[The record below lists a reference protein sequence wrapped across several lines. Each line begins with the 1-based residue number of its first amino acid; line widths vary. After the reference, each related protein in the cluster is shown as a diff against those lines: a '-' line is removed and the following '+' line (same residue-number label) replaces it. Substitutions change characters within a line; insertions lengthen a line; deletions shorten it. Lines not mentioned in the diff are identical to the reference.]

1 MQMQHFRS
9 MIGYRSQTSDLRRD
23 MTNEQPGQDDPL
35 APLSKRE
42 RLIAERFAEGLTY
55 REIGEALY
63 IAPSTVRTHI
73 AAIYRKLEIRNK
85 ATLVSLVARQSD
97 AVAGSLSQRMI
108 AEPRGSEATSAADM
122 IDAALSEDEPR
133 ALRSA
138 SLKGFSLQFGRHA
151 AIAAVV
157 LLALSAGGVWYAF
170 WQPSVKPKGST
181 ESASERGSL
190 KQLFEQPSIAVLPF
204 DNFGGGPEMDYFSD
218 GLTEEIIIGLSQS
231 PDLLVVSRNSSIAYR
246 DEATDVRKIGQE
258 LGVQYV
264 LEGSVRKDAD
274 TVRITAQ
281 LIDAGSGHHVWAERY
296 DNEGSDV
303 FLLQDDVNNKIIST
317 LLGPLGVI
325 RTAEYERSLATDDSS
340 LRVYDYHLRGH
351 LIYWRFTKEDTIRA
365 REIWLEGLREFPDS
379 GLLHVHVGWSYLSEV
394 RRGWSADPQA
404 DLKQAWEFARAGL
417 AKEHLS
423 RIGQLYGHWLLAHLS
438 IWYLRDFDQA
448 ILEAE
453 RTLAVF
459 PGFSDSLASL
469 CTVFLFSGEPGDA
482 LENID
487 EAIRRNPRPHE
498 VYYRYKGWA
507 HFMLEDYEN
516 AVIWLRKKRAYELP
530 ARRLLAA
537 SYAHLGRMDEAK
549 AVVTEILE
557 HHPDLTIRG
566 LSEVLPYRR
575 SEDLER
581 ELAGL
586 REAGL
591 PPGEDSPAQW

>member
-73 AAIYRKLEIRNK
+73 AAIYRKLGIRNK

-97 AVAGSLSQRMI
+97 AVAGSLSERMI

-138 SLKGFSLQFGRHA
+138 SLEGFSLQFGRHA
-151 AIAAVV
+151 GIAAVV

-170 WQPSVKPKGST
+170 CQPSVKPTGST
-181 ESASERGSL
+181 ESASERGSP
-190 KQLFEQPSIAVLPF
+190 KQLFGQPSIAVLPF

-281 LIDAGSGHHVWAERY
+281 LVDAGSGHHVWAERY

-303 FLLQDDVNNKIIST
+303 FLLQDDFNNKIIST

-325 RTAEYERSLATDDSS
+325 RTAEYERSFATDDLS

-351 LIYWRFTKEDTIRA
+351 SIYLRSTKEDTIRA

-379 GLLHVHVGWSYLSEV
+379 GLLQMHVGWSYLSEV

-404 DLKQAWEFARAGL
+404 DLKQALEFARAGL
-417 AKEHLS
+417 AKEHLP
-423 RIGQLYGHWLLAHLS
+423 RIDQFYGHWLLAHLS
-438 IWYLRDFDQA
+438 IWYLKDFDQA
-448 ILEAE
+448 IIEAE
-453 RTLAVF
+453 KTLALY

-469 CTVFLFSGEPGDA
+469 CTIFLFSGEPGDA

-557 HHPDLTIRG
+557 HHPDLTITG

>member
-181 ESASERGSL
+181 ESASARGSL

-379 GLLHVHVGWSYLSEV
+379 GLLQVHVGWSYLSEV

-448 ILEAE
+448 ILETE

>member
-281 LIDAGSGHHVWAERY
+281 LVDAGSGHHVWAERY

-379 GLLHVHVGWSYLSEV
+379 GLLQVHVGWSYLSEV

-417 AKEHLS
+417 AKEHLP

-557 HHPDLTIRG
+557 HHPDLSIRG
-566 LSEVLPYRR
+566 LSKVLPYRR

>member
-1 MQMQHFRS
+1 
-9 MIGYRSQTSDLRRD
+9 
-23 MTNEQPGQDDPL
+23 MTNERPGQDDPL

-379 GLLHVHVGWSYLSEV
+379 GLLQVHVGWSYLSEV

-404 DLKQAWEFARAGL
+404 DLKQAWKFARAGL
-417 AKEHLS
+417 AKEHLP

-557 HHPDLTIRG
+557 HHPDLSIRG

>member
-379 GLLHVHVGWSYLSEV
+379 GLLQVHVGWSYLSEV

-417 AKEHLS
+417 AKEHLP

-448 ILEAE
+448 ILETE

>member
-1 MQMQHFRS
+1 MQHFRS

-23 MTNEQPGQDDPL
+23 MTNERPGQDDPL

-181 ESASERGSL
+181 ESASARGSL

-379 GLLHVHVGWSYLSEV
+379 GLLQVHVGWSYLSEV

-417 AKEHLS
+417 AKEHLP